1 MRKILTTLTVLAAAG
16 AVHAQSS
23 LTLFGVVDTALQHGS
38 GSVSN
43 RTHLTPSGNQASRL
57 GLRGT
62 EDLGGGMSASFWL
75 EADVRTDDGTG
86 AATNTNNQASG
97 GAPAGGLGG
106 GQGLTFNRRSTVSL
120 AGSWGEVRLGRDYTT
135 QFLNLTVFDPF
146 GTLGVGTAQTL
157 VSGLGGPVAAR
168 ASNSVGYLL
177 PGNLGGLYGLVQ
189 YYLGENPSGTANAK
203 DGRGGGIRVG
213 YASGPFNVAL
223 ATSSTEYLAGDI
235 RQTNLGGRWNFGFA
249 TVMGH
254 YVRDRV
260 NSAVPVTGRG
270 ALIGVQAPV
279 GTGEIRASYASYHTN
294 AVGSPKTR
302 KLAMGYVH
310 HLSKRT
316 AVYATLA
323 RADNSGGA
331 RVAFAGAVTGP
342 NNSSNG
348 YDLGLRHAF

>member
-1 MRKILTTLTVLAAAG
+1 
-16 AVHAQSS
+16 
-23 LTLFGVVDTALQHGS
+23 
-38 GSVSN
+38 
-43 RTHLTPSGNQASRL
+43 
-57 GLRGT
+57 
-62 EDLGGGMSASFWL
+62 
-75 EADVRTDDGTG
+75 
-86 AATNTNNQASG
+86 
-97 GAPAGGLGG
+97 
-106 GQGLTFNRRSTVSL
+106 
-120 AGSWGEVRLGRDYTT
+120 
-135 QFLNLTVFDPF
+135 
-146 GTLGVGTAQTL
+146 
-157 VSGLGGPVAAR
+157 
-168 ASNSVGYLL
+168 
-177 PGNLGGLYGLVQ
+177 
-189 YYLGENPSGTANAK
+189 
-203 DGRGGGIRVG
+203 
-213 YASGPFNVAL
+213 
-223 ATSSTEYLAGDI
+223 
-235 RQTNLGGRWNFGFA
+235 
-249 TVMGH
+249 MGH